1 MHCTIV
7 LCPIPAIRLLSLSL
21 ESVYERAPY
30 FHSHLRYDFRSRH
43 RSSSHLSGTRLMPGS
58 IVMVSDWRPEADGDS
73 LVVKSL
79 FIPVIRS
86 ASEAREVQAGT
97 CHQLATVVLGAKVSG
112 ADDLQHVAMSWI
124 HMAEPQGPEV
134 HLATLVWK
142 TPVWKM

>member
-58 IVMVSDWRPEADGDS
+58 IVMVS
-73 LVVKSL
+73 
-79 FIPVIRS
+79 
-86 ASEAREVQAGT
+86 
-97 CHQLATVVLGAKVSG
+97 ATAVSG
-112 ADDLQHVAMSWI
+112 CLHVPTLNTYI
-124 HMAEPQGPEV
+124 GGPRPMAIV
-134 HLATLVWK
+134 L
-142 TPVWKM
+142 